1 MLLFEHN
8 FRHNAASTI
17 LDKIK
22 WNSKPPSPPNQGW
35 SRAKGKNAPFSH
47 PWFGGRGGLGF
58 PFILSKIVG
67 EHALASP
74 PPSLQS
80 LLSTSVPVRVF
91 RWAYTDVIT
100 KFYRMDSFPFFSVD
114 NSGAPVQRKFPPKYI
129 ETLFSLS
136 RVLLGLRKCIRSGA
150 TKRLTLPFGGI
161 YTSY

>member
-17 LDKIK
+17 FDKIK
-22 WNSKPPSPPNQGW
+22 WNSKPPSPQIKDEAER
-35 SRAKGKNAPFSH
+35 RAKTRHFPILDL
-47 PWFGGRGGLGF
+47 GGRGGGLGF

-80 LLSTSVPVRVF
+80 LLSTSLPVRVF

-100 KFYRMDSFPFFSVD
+100 KFYRMDSFPFFSLD
-114 NSGAPVQRKFPPKYI
+114 NSGAPVQRKFPP
-129 ETLFSLS
+129 
-136 RVLLGLRKCIRSGA
+136 
-150 TKRLTLPFGGI
+150 
-161 YTSY
+161 

>member
-1 MLLFEHN
+1 MEQQTLISPKS
-8 FRHNAASTI
+8 RM
-17 LDKIK
+17 
-22 WNSKPPSPPNQGW
+22 KPREGQKRAIFPSLIW
-35 SRAKGKNAPFSH
+35 
-47 PWFGGRGGLGF
+47 GGGGGLGF

-67 EHALASP
+67 EHSLASP

-80 LLSTSVPVRVF
+80 LLSTSLLVRVF

-100 KFYRMDSFPFFSVD
+100 KFYRMDSFPFFSLD

-129 ETLFSLS
+129 EKLFRLS
-136 RVLLGLRKCIRSGA
+136 RVLLELWKCIRSGA